1 MPGTE
6 MGMLALSEVP
16 VASFCGKPATSTRP
30 GTMTMPPPTPNS
42 PEVNPA
48 RTPTTAIRNQCR
60 SVGAA
65 SPGRVPGRPRL
76 RGTSGDAVAVGGD
89 VVGLERGRPGPHADG
104 RSAARP
110 TPTPTPHVSAPHTP
124 YPRRNTQRLR

>member
-1 MPGTE
+1 MHATE
-6 MGMLALSEVP
+6 MGMIALSEVP

-65 SPGRVPGRPRL
+65 SPGRDTGSPRL
-76 RGTSGDAVAVGGD
+76 RGTSGAAVEGGGD
-89 VVGLERGRPGPHADG
+89 VVGVERGRGSEERRVGKEGVRTG
-104 RSAARP
+104 RYR
-110 TPTPTPHVSAPHTP
+110 
-124 YPRRNTQRLR
+124 